1 MGLTLFHTNI
11 LQDSMIQKRLM
22 EALIEVIDNERC
34 GEIIDKTLVK
44 DICKMLISVG
54 NDSRHIYAEFFETP
68 FLQHSTEFY
77 QRESEKLLAENN
89 ASDYIRKVFARIHEE
104 SERAIYCFDK
114 STENRII
121 QVMEEELIRNHA
133 KKVAEMENSGVVYML
148 KSKKWDDFTMMY
160 KLFQRVP
167 DCHLIIDDCV
177 NEYIQEQRKGL
188 TSENRDEEIN
198 HIRFVQNLFEL
209 KDVFEIIHKILLGD
223 NQSVEQRIKFN
234 FNNDINLNQH
244 RTEYLLLV
252 IENKLKKGV
261 KSLDNE
267 ELVVLFKAMIL
278 LDYFKEKD
286 FFEQYYQDFKGML
299 QKMMDNI
306 NENQFINNYVQVNL
320 SID

>member
-1 MGLTLFHTNI
+1 
-11 LQDSMIQKRLM
+11 
-22 EALIEVIDNERC
+22 
-34 GEIIDKTLVK
+34 
-44 DICKMLISVG
+44 MLISVG

-252 IENKLKKGV
+252 IENKLKKVPILPGTPIV
-261 KSLDNE
+261 FHFKSMQEQGKITNLIE
-267 ELVVLFKAMIL
+267 ELDRSTGELKRNNPRL
-278 LDYFKEKD
+278 LTKNSSGVIEITLQRQICCELYSDVKELGR
-286 FFEQYYQDFKGML
+286 FML
-299 QKMMDNI
+299 RQSGLTMAAGIITKI
-306 NENQFINNYVQVNL
+306 IG
-320 SID
+320 